1 MTIQNLDVPVDI
13 SSVDFHNLMQAEFGE
28 GTLNVQF
35 FDNCYDYAWKVTWT
49 GVGGDKNEMH
59 ITGEN
64 LLGDSVSYEVNIG
77 QKTTMLQRNYGF
89 FNKF

>member
-49 GVGGDKNEMH
+49 EVGGDKNEMH

-64 LLGDSVSYEVNIG
+64 LLGDSVSYEVNTG